1 MLWLNLI
8 YYIGSFDGIDKNLV
22 CWRQLNNSLSA
33 SSFQKIKDGYT
44 LYKKHLNF
52 SFLLSLFCVLRL
64 SFYAFKKKNYNVF
77 INLNAKFDINYTC
90 KI

>member
-1 MLWLNLI
+1 MPIILCKAVTKIVMGISNFMT
-8 YYIGSFDGIDKNLV
+8 FDGIDKNLV

-52 SFLLSLFCVLRL
+52 GFLLSLFCVVRL
-64 SFYAFKKKNYNVF
+64 SFYALKKKITMYS
-77 INLNAKFDINYTC
+77 
-90 KI
+90 